1 MIKTRLMKVKSI
13 ENKEIIR
20 AMAKI
25 IITTV
30 IMKEIIIIMMV
41 LTIKIDNH

>member
-13 ENKEIIR
+13 ENKEIIM

-30 IMKEIIIIMMV
+30 IMKVTIIIMMV
-41 LTIKIDNH
+41 LTIKIDNR

>member
-1 MIKTRLMKVKSI
+1 MIKTRLIKVKSI
-13 ENKEIIR
+13 ENKEIIM

-25 IITTV
+25 IITV
-30 IMKEIIIIMMV
+30 VMKEIIIIMMV

>member
-13 ENKEIIR
+13 ENKEIIM

-25 IITTV
+25 IITV
-30 IMKEIIIIMMV
+30 VMKEIIIIMMV